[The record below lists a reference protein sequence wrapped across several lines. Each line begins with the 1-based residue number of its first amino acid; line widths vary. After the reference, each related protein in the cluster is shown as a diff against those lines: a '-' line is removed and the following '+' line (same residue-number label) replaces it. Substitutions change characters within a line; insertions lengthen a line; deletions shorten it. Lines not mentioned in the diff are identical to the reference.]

1 MSATLAAP
9 SDRHVAVPAAT
20 PAAAPSAA
28 LRLTLL
34 YVGTAIVLFLA
45 MGLLGLT
52 MRAHQAGVIPLD
64 PAQFYAILTLHGMG
78 MVTAALLGTMGALW
92 YVVQPALR
100 PDAAP
105 MRLGYGIAL
114 GGVLCVAASVLLGGF
129 AAGWT
134 FLYPLPFHGWWPA
147 WATALFL
154 LGNVL
159 VGLSFALF
167 CVSLLVQAIRTYGGL
182 HCALGLPVLWTPA
195 VAHGVEETHETETEP
210 ATHHGAHAAPAP
222 TPPPPV
228 LIATVTAIQGLVTV
242 AAGMVIGFGL
252 LGHLVDPATGLNP
265 LWAKNITYFFGHSIA
280 NLTIYLAAGMLY
292 AIMPRYAHR
301 EWPTTRA
308 VVLAWLAVL
317 LFVLPAA
324 FHHLYMDFAQPE
336 ALDVAGEGITYAAVT
351 GSLVVTIYGALLLVW
366 RSDFRWTLGS
376 LLLYAGFSGWLIGGI
391 AAVLDV
397 LIPFNF
403 HLHNTLWVVGHFHT
417 YFLLGVILFLCGFL
431 THLLEEAT
439 GAQSARRIRALV
451 IGFILTGGYGLVGA
465 WLLGGLFSLPRR
477 YAVQPPGGAALGLIA
492 VGFVGIL
499 MIGLLILLWEWWRVA
514 LIWHRQRRSLGP
526 FEELLPPLDARLLR
540 RKGFQRVS

>member
-1 MSATLAAP
+1 M
-9 SDRHVAVPAAT
+9 
-20 PAAAPSAA
+20 SAA
-28 LRLTLL
+28 LGTPSSIPLAQPIPETVAPAAERLRVTLL
-34 YVGTAIVLFLA
+34 YLGTAVALFLA

-52 MRAHQAGVIPLD
+52 MRAHQAALIPLD
-64 PAQFYAILTLHGMG
+64 PAPFYAILTLHGVG

-100 PDAAP
+100 LDGAT
-105 MRLGYGIAL
+105 MRLGYAIAL

-129 AAGWT
+129 AGGWT
-134 FLYPLPFHGWWPA
+134 FLYPLPFYGWWPT

-167 CVSLLVQAIRTYGGL
+167 CVAVLVQAIRTYGGL
-182 HCALGLPVLWTPA
+182 HHALALPVLWEPA
-195 VAHGVEETHETETEP
+195 AAHGTEDG
-210 ATHHGAHAAPAP
+210 ATDSGAHAA
-222 TPPPPV
+222 TIPPPSV
-228 LIATVTAIQGLVTV
+228 LIATVTAIQGLITV
-242 AAGMVIGFGL
+242 SAGMVIGIGL
-252 LGHLVDPATGLNP
+252 LGHLADAAIGLDP

-301 EWPTTRA
+301 EWPTTRP

-317 LFVLPAA
+317 VFVLPAA

-366 RSDFRWTLGS
+366 RSSFRWTLGS

-417 YFLLGVILFLCGFL
+417 YFLLGVILFLFGFL

-439 GAQSARRIRALV
+439 GMESPRHVRALV
-451 IGFILTGGYGLVGA
+451 AGFILTGGYGLVGI
-465 WLLGGLFSLPRR
+465 WLLGGLLGLPRR
-477 YAVQPPGGAALGLIA
+477 YAVQPADGPALSVAAVVA
-492 VGFVGIL
+492 VAVL
-499 MIGLLILLWEWWRVA
+499 VIGLLILLREWGRLA
-514 LIWHRQRRSLGP
+514 LIWRRKHRRLGP
-526 FEELLPPLDARLLR
+526 FEELLPPVDERMLR
-540 RKGFQRVS
+540 RQGFHRVS

>member
-1 MSATLAAP
+1 MNATLTTSSDGYAALPAAP
-9 SDRHVAVPAAT
+9 R
-20 PAAAPSAA
+20 AAAPSAP

-34 YVGTAIVLFLA
+34 YLGTAIVLFLA

-64 PAQFYAILTLHGMG
+64 PPQFYAILTLHGVG
-78 MVTAALLGTMGALW
+78 MVTAALLGTMSALW
-92 YVVQPALR
+92 HVVQPALR
-100 PDAAP
+100 PDPAP
-105 MRLGYGIAL
+105 MRLGYGITVA
-114 GGVLCVAASVLLGGF
+114 GVLCVAASVLLGGF

-154 LGNVL
+154 LGHLL

-167 CVSLLVQAIRTYGGL
+167 CVSLLVQAVRTYGGL
-182 HCALGLPVLWTPA
+182 YRALGLPVLWTPA
-195 VAHGVEETHETETEP
+195 PPHGAEETHARVAT
-210 ATHHGAHAAPAP
+210 ATHQAMTAASI
-222 TPPPPV
+222 PPPPV

-242 AAGMVIGFGL
+242 ASGMVIGVGL
-252 LGHLVDPATGLNP
+252 LGHLADPATGLDP

-292 AIMPRYAHR
+292 AIMPRYARR

-366 RSDFRWTLGS
+366 RSGFRWTLGS

-391 AAVLDV
+391 AAALDV

-439 GAQSARRIRALV
+439 GTQSPRRVRTLV
-451 IGFILTGGYGLVGA
+451 LGFILSGGYGLVGI
-465 WLLGGLFSLPRR
+465 WLLGGLLGLPRR
-477 YAVQPPGGAALGLIA
+477 DAVQPEVGPTLSLIA
-492 VGFVGIL
+492 VICVGIL
-499 MIGLLILLWEWWRVA
+499 IVGLLILLWEWGHLALLWR
-514 LIWHRQRRSLGP
+514 RQRRDPGP

-540 RKGFQRVS
+540 RKGFHRVS